1 MSLSKKNTTLIV
13 ARCLLLE
20 QLRKADPTEIVKV
33 TPNFVTVYD
42 ELTDGEG
49 NSTEVTEI
57 NWEYALFEATD
68 YELQKLFNNFVSKR
82 KEETKQ
88 LENEVAE

>member
-1 MSLSKKNTTLIV
+1 MSLSKSNPTLIV

-20 QLRKADPTEIVKV
+20 QLRKSDPKEIGKI

-42 ELTDGEG
+42 ELIDDEG

-57 NWEYALFEATD
+57 NWEYALFDATD
-68 YELQKLFNNFVSKR
+68 HELQKLFNNFVSKR
-82 KEETKQ
+82 KEETKAI
-88 LENEVAE
+88 ENEVTE

>member
-1 MSLSKKNTTLIV
+1 MSLSKKNPTLIV

-20 QLRKADPTEIVKV
+20 QLRKADPKEIAKV

-42 ELTDGEG
+42 ELTDGES
-49 NSTEVTEI
+49 NSAEVTEI
-57 NWEYALFEATD
+57 NWEYALFDATD
-68 YELQKLFNNFVSKR
+68 HELQKLFNNFVSKR

-88 LENEVAE
+88 LENEVAK